1 MLWAASL
8 TRNLSIETVVSAM
21 LRCSL
26 LRSHRSS
33 SSSIIFALFICNS
46 EEFVE
51 DSFPMSYISC
61 NLDRIPFTVSNE
73 KTASCKSSAEISI
86 AKRIASA
93 VCSLMASRSGII
105 FPSDFDIFLPSIKT
119 EPFTTICFGQFFL
132 SKIAT
137 WLKIK
142 NDKWFGTRSLPECL
156 ESTG

>member
-33 SSSIIFALFICNS
+33 SSSIIFALFISDC
-46 EEFVE
+46 EAFVE
-51 DSFPMSYISC
+51 DSFPISYISC
-61 NLDRIPFTVSNE
+61 NLERIPFTISNE
-73 KTASCKSSAEISI
+73 KTAKIIEELED
-86 AKRIASA
+86 RW
-93 VCSLMASRSGII
+93 LLSR
-105 FPSDFDIFLPSIKT
+105 L
-119 EPFTTICFGQFFL
+119 Q
-132 SKIAT
+132 
-137 WLKIK
+137 IK